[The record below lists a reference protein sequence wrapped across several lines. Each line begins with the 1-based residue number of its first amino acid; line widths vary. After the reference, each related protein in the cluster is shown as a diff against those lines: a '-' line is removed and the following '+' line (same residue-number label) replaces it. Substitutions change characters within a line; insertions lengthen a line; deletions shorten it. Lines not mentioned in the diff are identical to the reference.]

1 MAPKVTIS
9 KESTVIL
16 GGSDTTMQGMDQLT
30 LNGTLV
36 ALNGGKID
44 FFKHFDEKNVVF
56 EPAEESDPEVLRIRA
71 FKPVKKDA

>member
-9 KESTVIL
+9 KESTVVL